1 MIAGEISM
9 SGQPNIVFITTD
21 QQNCSTIGGYG
32 GANAETPN
40 LDRLAGEGLLLEHAY
55 VTCPL
60 CVPSRASMM
69 SGRYPHVSGI
79 MLNDDGREIEYP
91 DGIKGLSDVLAESG
105 YDCAYFGKWHLGRD
119 GTAQHGF
126 SDGWETFL
134 RESYE
139 DSLQE
144 SGRFVF
150 EKPLT
155 QHRRA
160 LVPEALAHDT
170 YVTERSMEYIR
181 NRRGE
186 KPFALWCALRAPHD
200 PYVGPYTDRY
210 KAADMQLPANVVDD
224 FRGKPACQKSSWS
237 EKYTRLV
244 ENVLT
249 PDDLRPVIARYQ
261 GLSYYVDVNV
271 GRILES
277 LRQAGLEDDTI
288 VVFHSDHGDMMG
300 AHGLIT
306 KGPYMYE
313 ETNRVPFIIRYPGRI
328 PAGKKMAGLFSLV
341 DIAPTILDL
350 AGVSHSESFDGISAA
365 GAMIEASEHFREAVF
380 AETFEIIDQRC
391 LLLSVRTEKW
401 KYNLYF
407 GDMDELYDMA
417 NDPLEMRNLAEE
429 SFSVAIVRE
438 MQSRLATW
446 LAETGGIDMVAL
458 LGRMTKDRPMNWL
471 SGQVAYMGANSI

>member
-1 MIAGEISM
+1 M
-9 SGQPNIVFITTD
+9 SGHPNIVFITTD

-40 LDRLAGEGLLLEHAY
+40 LDSLAGEGLLLEHAY

-60 CVPSRASMM
+60 CVPSRGSML

-79 MLNDDGREIEYP
+79 MLNDDGRAVEYP
-91 DGIKGLSDVLAESG
+91 DRIKGLSDVLSESG

-119 GTAQHGF
+119 DTPQHGF
-126 SDGWETFL
+126 RDGWETYL

-139 DSLQE
+139 DALE
-144 SGRFVF
+144 RSGRFSF

-155 QHRRA
+155 KHRRA

-170 YVTERSMEYIR
+170 HVAERSVEYIKKR
-181 NRRGE
+181 KGG

-200 PYVGPYTDRY
+200 PYVGPHTDRY
-210 KAADMQLPANVVDD
+210 RAADMALPGNAEDD
-224 FRGKPACQKSSWS
+224 LSGKPACQKASWS
-237 EKYTRLV
+237 EKYTRVV
-244 ENVLT
+244 EKVGSAE
-249 PDDLRPVIARYQ
+249 DLRSVIARYQ
-261 GLSYYVDVNV
+261 GLAYYVDVNV
-271 GRILES
+271 GRVLEA
-277 LRQAGLEDDTI
+277 LKQAGLEKDTI

-328 PAGKKMAGLFSLV
+328 PAGKRMAGLFSLV

-350 AGVSHSESFDGISAA
+350 AGVRHSESFDGISAA
-365 GAMIEASEHFREAVF
+365 RAFGAAADHFREAVF

-407 GDMDELYDMA
+407 GDKDELYDMEH
-417 NDPLEMRNLAEE
+417 DTLEMRNLAEE
-429 SFSVAIVRE
+429 AASVPVVRE
-438 MQSRLATW
+438 MQARLAAW
-446 LAETGGIDMVAL
+446 LKETGGLDMVAL
-458 LGRMTKDRPMNWL
+458 LGAMAKDRPMNFL
-471 SGQVAYMGANSI
+471 SRAVADMVTSSI

>member
-1 MIAGEISM
+1 M
-9 SGQPNIVFITTD
+9 SGHPNIVFITTD

-40 LDRLAGEGLLLEHAY
+40 LDSLAREGLLLEHAY

-60 CVPSRASMM
+60 CVPSRGSML

-79 MLNDDGREIEYP
+79 MLNDDGRPIEYP
-91 DGIKGLSDVLAESG
+91 DRLKGLSDVLSESG

-119 GTAQHGF
+119 DTPQHGF
-126 SDGWETFL
+126 HDGWETYL

-139 DSLQE
+139 DMLGR
-144 SGRFVF
+144 SGKFVF

-155 QHRRA
+155 RHRRA

-170 YVTERSMEYIR
+170 HVAERSVEYIR
-181 NRRGE
+181 NRKGG

-200 PYVGPYTDRY
+200 PYVGPHTDRY
-210 KAADMQLPANVVDD
+210 KAADMMLPGNAVDD
-224 FRGKPACQKSSWS
+224 LSGKPACQKASWS
-237 EKYTRLV
+237 EKYTREV
-244 ENVLT
+244 EKVRS
-249 PDDLRPVIARYQ
+249 PDDLRSVIARYQ

-271 GRILES
+271 GRVLEA
-277 LRQAGLEDDTI
+277 LRQAGLEEDTI

-328 PAGKKMAGLFSLV
+328 PAGRKMAGLFSLV
-341 DIAPTILDL
+341 DIAPSILEL
-350 AGVSHSESFDGISAA
+350 AGIRHSEPFDGISAA
-365 GAMIEASEHFREAVF
+365 RAFGEAADHFREAVF

-407 GDMDELYDMA
+407 GDTDELYDME

-429 SFSVAIVRE
+429 TASVAVVRE
-438 MQSRLATW
+438 MQARLATW
-446 LAETGGIDMVAL
+446 LEETGGLDMAAL
-458 LGRMTKDRPMNWL
+458 LGAMAKDRPMNFL
-471 SGQVAYMGANSI
+471 SRSVADMGTNSI